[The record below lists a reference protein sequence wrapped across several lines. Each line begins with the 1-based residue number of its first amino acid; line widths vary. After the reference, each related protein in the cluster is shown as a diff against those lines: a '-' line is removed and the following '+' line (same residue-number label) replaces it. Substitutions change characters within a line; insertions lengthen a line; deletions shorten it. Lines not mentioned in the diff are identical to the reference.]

1 MTLAKH
7 DLLAALRLRYDHY
20 SAVSIFEATLER
32 AGLPDQDDY
41 DAKQV
46 AAFRAAL
53 TRVGDRLANVEARL
67 DVLAE
72 GTPPVM
78 TELTPDLAPGIHEVA
93 ATPHVETTITL
104 AGVDVA
110 DGDEVLVCG
119 GFPALGDWNP
129 EKAAAMTCEGM
140 HWAAKITVPRGT
152 DVPFKFLRRTADGT
166 VIWEDGENRQLV
178 AKPRIEATW
187 R

>member
-1 MTLAKH
+1 MKLAKL

-32 AGLPDQDDY
+32 AGLPDEDDY

-53 TRVGDRLANVEARL
+53 ARVGDRLANVEARL
-67 DVLAE
+67 DALVGGVAPLNTE
-72 GTPPVM
+72 PTPHI
-78 TELTPDLAPGIHEVA
+78 APGIYEVA

-104 AGVDVA
+104 TGIDVS

-119 GFPALGDWNP
+119 EFPALGDWNP
-129 EKAAAMTCEGM
+129 DKATPMTREGAY
-140 HWAAKITVPRGT
+140 WAAKVTVPRGT

>member
-1 MTLAKH
+1 MKLAKS

-20 SAVSIFEATLER
+20 SSVSILEAAIER
-32 AGLPDQDDY
+32 AGLPDEDDY
-41 DAKQV
+41 DANQV

-53 TRVGDRLANVEARL
+53 AKVGDRLANVDARL
-67 DVLAE
+67 DALLGGDVPVNTE
-72 GTPPVM
+72 PTPH
-78 TELTPDLAPGIHEVA
+78 LAPGIYEVVA
-93 ATPHVETTITL
+93 QPHVETTIVL
-104 AGVDVA
+104 SGVETA

-119 GFPALGDWNP
+119 EFDALGMWNP
-129 EKAAAMTCEGM
+129 DKAPAMTREGAY
-140 HWAAKITVPRGT
+140 WAAKITVPRGT
-152 DVPFKFLRRTADGT
+152 DVPFKFLLRTADGT

>member
-1 MTLAKH
+1 MKLAKH

-20 SAVSIFEATLER
+20 SAQSIFEATLER

-41 DAKQV
+41 DAAQV
-46 AAFRAAL
+46 TAFRTAL
-53 TRVGDRLANVEARL
+53 ARVGDRLANVNARL

-78 TELTPDLAPGIHEVA
+78 TEVTPDLAPGIYQVE

-104 AGVDVA
+104 AGIDVR

-119 GFPALGDWNP
+119 GLPELGDWNP
-129 EKAAAMTCEGM
+129 EKAPTMTREGAY
-140 HWAAKITVPRGT
+140 WATKLAVPAGT
-152 DVPFKFLRRTADGT
+152 DVPFKFLCRTADGD
-166 VIWEDGENRQLV
+166 VIWENGENRQLV
-178 AKPRIEATW
+178 PKPRIEATW